1 MKKKEKSIFRTIL
14 VAMLLV
20 LGIEILLLV
29 VALGISGV
37 SEHLNQN
44 AVDILEKQVDNRES
58 YLQMLLTAN
67 QDLANLSGKINERAQ
82 ELIDT
87 GDLDIQNIG
96 SGRTDY
102 VELMKVVSDNM
113 LNAMRRR
120 SVTGIFLAFNTEDLD
135 EKNPEDAIPAL
146 YIRDLDPDSQPS
158 SRNADLL
165 MERSPVELVKTM
177 GISTDKGWKT
187 DMTLSEESTKD
198 IIYPAFQAA
207 YTDHGQLN
215 AEDYGHWTTEQY
227 TLNGDDRPAIA
238 YSIPLILS
246 DGTVYGVLGVEML
259 SEYLEMQMP
268 YEELQNNGVGTY
280 ILAYTGSSLKDEK
293 IILQGVTG
301 ISGKD
306 ISTVKSF
313 RHGKP
318 KLEKNEYGDYQ
329 LKLAGKEYYI
339 SMKPLQLYNRN
350 APFSGEQWI
359 LIGAVEQEQ
368 LFSFSKYVLHVMII
382 GVLMTVLV
390 GIFSSLVVSLRLA
403 RPVRKLSAEVEE
415 AQKNHSTSLTFS
427 NTGIRELDRFAEAIT
442 QLNQDMLTVS
452 TKFLRIMEMAS
463 VELGGFE
470 VRTDK
475 KSVYMTKNF
484 FSMLGMKRD
493 PQEISGADEFV
504 KLMQDFDRTCPS
516 TVGGDGTKIYCIE
529 HADGEIRYVRM
540 EINKEMNRRIGL
552 VEDVT
557 KVTRERMNIEHERD
571 YDTLTGLYN
580 RRAFQRESEKVFR
593 EHPEKL
599 KHAAFL
605 MVDMDNLKYTN
616 DNFGHDFGDRYIHEA
631 GRGFAEYAPEG
642 TICSRISGDEFN
654 LLFYGY
660 DSQDEIRKVIAEIKA
675 AIDRKSIT
683 LPSGRKLKL
692 SISGGVSWYPETT
705 RDLKLMKKYA
715 DFAMYQVKKSSKGDI
730 QEFDPD
736 LYNRTASEE
745 QQRKQFRLL
754 IRREEVKYYYQPIV
768 SAVNGKVRA
777 LEALMH
783 IDMPMLKSP
792 EDVLRLAKEEK
803 CLHELERLT
812 FFQSAEGYCR
822 LRENG
827 DVRGDELL
835 FVNSIASESMT
846 DEESREFN
854 QQYGELKPQMVLEIT
869 EQESLNM
876 DALEKKNM
884 SGFLGAIALD
894 DYGSGYNSEKS
905 LLAIS
910 PQYIKVDKDII
921 RDIDTDPDKRQIVAN
936 IVDYAH
942 QRGMYIVAEGVET
955 PEELKAVLELG
966 ADLLQGYY
974 LARPEAVPGEIN
986 AEALEIIKNISRKA

>member
-96 SGRTDY
+96 SSRTDY

-227 TLNGDDRPAIA
+227 TLNGDDRSAIA

-280 ILAYTGSSLKDEK
+280 ILAYTGASLKDEK

-313 RHGKP
+313 RHGKL

-359 LIGAVEQEQ
+359 LIGAVEHKQ
-368 LFSFSKYVLHVMII
+368 LFSFSRYVLRVMII
-382 GVLMTVLV
+382 AVLMTVLV
-390 GIFSSLVVSLRLA
+390 GILSSLVVSLRLA

-452 TKFLRIMEMAS
+452 TKF
-463 VELGGFE
+463 
-470 VRTDK
+470 
-475 KSVYMTKNF
+475 
-484 FSMLGMKRD
+484 
-493 PQEISGADEFV
+493 
-504 KLMQDFDRTCPS
+504 
-516 TVGGDGTKIYCIE
+516 
-529 HADGEIRYVRM
+529 
-540 EINKEMNRRIGL
+540 
-552 VEDVT
+552 
-557 KVTRERMNIEHERD
+557 
-571 YDTLTGLYN
+571 
-580 RRAFQRESEKVFR
+580 
-593 EHPEKL
+593 
-599 KHAAFL
+599 
-605 MVDMDNLKYTN
+605 
-616 DNFGHDFGDRYIHEA
+616 
-631 GRGFAEYAPEG
+631 
-642 TICSRISGDEFN
+642 
-654 LLFYGY
+654 
-660 DSQDEIRKVIAEIKA
+660 
-675 AIDRKSIT
+675 
-683 LPSGRKLKL
+683 
-692 SISGGVSWYPETT
+692 
-705 RDLKLMKKYA
+705 
-715 DFAMYQVKKSSKGDI
+715 
-730 QEFDPD
+730 
-736 LYNRTASEE
+736 
-745 QQRKQFRLL
+745 
-754 IRREEVKYYYQPIV
+754 
-768 SAVNGKVRA
+768 
-777 LEALMH
+777 
-783 IDMPMLKSP
+783 
-792 EDVLRLAKEEK
+792 
-803 CLHELERLT
+803 
-812 FFQSAEGYCR
+812 
-822 LRENG
+822 
-827 DVRGDELL
+827 
-835 FVNSIASESMT
+835 
-846 DEESREFN
+846 
-854 QQYGELKPQMVLEIT
+854 
-869 EQESLNM
+869 
-876 DALEKKNM
+876 
-884 SGFLGAIALD
+884 
-894 DYGSGYNSEKS
+894 
-905 LLAIS
+905 
-910 PQYIKVDKDII
+910 
-921 RDIDTDPDKRQIVAN
+921 
-936 IVDYAH
+936 
-942 QRGMYIVAEGVET
+942 
-955 PEELKAVLELG
+955 
-966 ADLLQGYY
+966 
-974 LARPEAVPGEIN
+974 
-986 AEALEIIKNISRKA
+986 